1 MAAVARPA
9 PANNASARST
19 PARPA
24 SARQYSTRQDSASQ
38 DSASQDLTRQDS
50 AASASQV
57 QPVHVG
63 QQPTHLRVAAAPKRR
78 LAPKLG
84 WVIAVTVLAALF
96 VVAALQALIVQRQ
109 TNLDGLNTELTEV
122 RAINDRLRLNVA
134 RASAPERIVAVAI
147 NNLGMVEPERRVYLA
162 PAELN

>member
-1 MAAVARPA
+1 M
-9 PANNASARST
+9 
-19 PARPA
+19 
-24 SARQYSTRQDSASQ
+24 
-38 DSASQDLTRQDS
+38 
-50 AASASQV
+50 
-57 QPVHVG
+57 
-63 QQPTHLRVAAAPKRR
+63 AAAPKRR

-134 RASAPERIVAVAI
+134 RASAPERVVAVAI